1 MNIRTL
7 THLILLYST
16 LSIIVPSGARA
27 MSFLS
32 VGKTCV
38 FSEVKAVLT
47 RDGEPLKNIEVIRKW
62 EWKELK
68 EEKTHTDENGV
79 FTFPAVFE
87 SSATRLLPIE
97 LVIGQALFVK
107 ENNVETKFWSH
118 SKRKPEENSE
128 FNGKPIDLICE
139 LNNELKIYDHSGSTM
154 RTLCSWEKDNEQ

>member
-1 MNIRTL
+1 MNIRTF

-16 LSIIVPSGARA
+16 LSIIVPSGAHA

-47 RDGEPLKNIEVIRKW
+47 RDGKPLKNVEVIRKW

-79 FTFPAVFE
+79 FTFPAIYE

-97 LVIGQALFVK
+97 LVIAQGLYVN
-107 ENNVETKFWSH
+107 ENGTEIQFWTH
-118 SKRKPEENSE
+118 SKRKPEENTE
-128 FNGKPIDLICE
+128 FNGNPIDLTCE
-139 LNNELKIYDHSGSTM
+139 LNNEQKIHKHSGALM
-154 RTLCSWEKDNEQ
+154 RTLCSWENDSE